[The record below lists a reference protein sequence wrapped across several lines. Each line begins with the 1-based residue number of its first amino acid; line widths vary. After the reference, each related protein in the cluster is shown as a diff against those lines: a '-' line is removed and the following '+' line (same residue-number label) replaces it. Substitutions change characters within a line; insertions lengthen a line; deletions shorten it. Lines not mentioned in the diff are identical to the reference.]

1 MRNRLHTRNANATH
15 APAVVVLDVK
25 KSALWIDELQQRK
38 VRAFRVDTER
48 ADYKRPA
55 AERWMKPVT
64 LSGRQ
69 L

>member
-1 MRNRLHTRNANATH
+1 MCDRLHTHSADATH
-15 APAVVVLDVK
+15 TSAVVVLEVEK
-25 KSALWIDELQQRK
+25 GALWIDELQLRK
-38 VRAFRVDTER
+38 VREFRVNTER

-55 AERWMKPVT
+55 AKRWMKPVT